1 MAEAEEPK
9 PSTEQHEPNQGWLCN
24 PLAGLFEES
33 QQRRLIDLLSY
44 VAAASVAVAFPY
56 TLSNLGAG
64 GPVLW
69 LLFAIGMAGF
79 LGAPLLMR
87 KTGSV
92 EYGALTVLLTGIAL
106 IVIPASYGGG
116 TEVVFAIWFLM
127 IPLLAGLF
135 LGPRMAIS
143 FGVMGVALIS
153 TFYLME
159 RSSDGTT
166 PPHGLATF
174 MVWLNVT
181 LATGFSAIVGALA
194 ARALMTSSS
203 RLTVMSGELHESL
216 DRHRASFEAAF
227 DAMLTIGD
235 DGRLL
240 EFNPAA
246 ETIFG
251 RTKEDVLGKRMAPLL
266 IPERL
271 REQHERAFRRY
282 AETGEGRIAGQRVEL
297 EALRADGTEFTVEL
311 IVQPVMLSGRQHF
324 TAYVRD
330 LTDHYRALNR
340 LREAEKRA
348 SQSQRLEAL
357 GRLAGGVAH
366 DFNNLLTAINGYAEL
381 LAQGSGLD
389 AEGQENVEQIRRAGQ
404 QASGVTRRLLAFG
417 RKDRR
422 APAIT
427 DVNEAIRDLLTMFT
441 RLLPESIE
449 IHHDLATDLWQVDTR
464 SESLEQVLLDMILNA
479 GDAMPRGGELRLTTR
494 NAVVGSNEGRDT
506 QDSEALPAG
515 EYVRILI
522 ADTGT
527 GMDEETTRRI
537 FEPFFTTKSAG
548 QGTGLGLATAHG
560 TIARCGGRIH
570 VMSAPGKGT
579 TFDLLLPRGTGA
591 PKPPGRAQASAV
603 EVSGKTILVVE
614 DQAPLRRLLDRSLQQ
629 KGFRVLLAQDGLD
642 AVERYGSGKE
652 PVDLILTDVV
662 MPRMGG
668 VATVERLREKLGNPR
683 VIFMSG
689 YLGESLEGLPEFD
702 DQTLFIEKPFRLD
715 EIHAQVQTI
724 LRVQG
729 ESPD

>member
-64 GPVLW
+64 KSVLW
-69 LLFAIGMAGF
+69 LAFAIGMTGF

-106 IVIPASYGGG
+106 IVTPASYGGG

-159 RSSDGTT
+159 RSSDGAT

-174 MVWLNVT
+174 TVWLNVT
-181 LATGFSAIVGALA
+181 LATGFSATVGALA
-194 ARALMTSSS
+194 ARALVTSSS
-203 RLTVMSGELHESL
+203 RLTIMSGELRDSL

-246 ETIFG
+246 ETIFR

-282 AETGEGRIAGQRVEL
+282 AETGEGRISGQRVEL

-348 SQSQRLEAL
+348 SQSERLEAL

-404 QASGVTRRLLAFG
+404 QASGVTRRLLAFS

-427 DVNEAIRDLLTMFT
+427 DVNEAIRDLLAMFT

-494 NAVVGSNEGRDT
+494 NAVVGSNEGQDT
-506 QDSEALPAG
+506 QDSEPLPAG

-537 FEPFFTTKSAG
+537 FEPFFTTKSAS

-560 TIARCGGRIH
+560 TVARCGGRIH

-591 PKPPGRAQASAV
+591 AKPPGKARASAV

-702 DQTLFIEKPFRLD
+702 DHTMFIEKPFRLD

-724 LRVQG
+724 LKVQS
-729 ESPD
+729 ESPG